1 MAGFFFPIATFLIAL
16 GILVLMERRLLPV
29 PLDQPNA
36 RSLHTK
42 PVPRGGGIAI
52 WLGWLATLCWQP
64 IDQAWLIPLLLL
76 VAISYLEDRRGLP
89 VHLRL
94 ALHILAAV
102 WLTWFVTMEQP
113 LAIQLAI
120 ALALVWMLNL
130 YNFMDGSDGLAGGM
144 TLFGFSAYAL
154 AAFIEGDRDF
164 ALLNLCLVFSS
175 LAFLLYNFHPARIFM
190 GDTGSVPIGFLAGA
204 FGLIG
209 WQKGLWS
216 YLFPILVFLPFIA
229 DATITLFR
237 RLLKGEKIWRPHRDH
252 YYQRLVQLGYGHRG
266 TAYIY
271 YMLMLATG
279 ATAVATHRS
288 VALTGVWI
296 WLALLAVLYFMV
308 GRRWKHES

>member
-1 MAGFFFPIATFLIAL
+1 MAAFLIAL
-16 GILVLMERRLLPV
+16 GILALMERRLLSV
-29 PLDQPNA
+29 PFDQPNT

-52 WLGWLATLCWQP
+52 WLGWLATLWWQP

-76 VAISYLEDRRGLP
+76 IAISYLEDRRGLT

-94 ALHILAAV
+94 VLHILAAV
-102 WLTWFVTMEQP
+102 WLTWFVTMGQN
-113 LAIQLAI
+113 LVMQLAI

-154 AAFIEGDRDF
+154 AAFLEGDRDF
-164 ALLNLCLVFSS
+164 ALLNLCLVFSG

-209 WQKGLWS
+209 WHKGLWS

-271 YMLMLATG
+271 YVLMLATG

-288 VALTGVWI
+288 VALTSLGVW
-296 WLALLAVLYFMV
+296 LAILAVLYLV
-308 GRRWKHES
+308 VDRRWKHEV